1 MRVAIVWP
9 GAVWVR
15 WLIGDDF
22 DAGSARPVAAETMTY
37 MQAWFRAAGLTS
49 GALFRS
55 VNKAQRIGWAAGRH
69 GRVARAEKD
78 GAGWRFPMTSRPT

>member
-1 MRVAIVWP
+1 MRVADVWP

-49 GALFRS
+49 G
-55 VNKAQRIGWAAGRH
+55 
-69 GRVARAEKD
+69 RAF
-78 GAGWRFPMTSRPT
+78 GQ

>member
-1 MRVAIVWP
+1 MRVADVWP

-15 WLIGDDF
+15 WPIGDDF

-37 MQAWFRAAGLTS
+37 MQAWVRAAGLTS

-55 VNKAQRIGWAAGRH
+55 VNKGRRIGGPLDGTGVSRALKRMAPAG
-69 GRVARAEKD
+69 A
-78 GAGWRFPMTSRPT
+78 SR